1 MKTVKITALIAV
13 LMAIVVFAGC
23 PSQPKPAPGISLQST
38 AQVETIEH
46 QGTALG
52 LTSVP
57 PWLAE
62 YVQRNGTRS
71 VEALPEYKNFY
82 VFVGVEYGPDL
93 QQVLTWANNFNVQQQ
108 IGATI
113 NTRVASIFKANES
126 LAPDDDVAKRK
137 YDNAISTLV
146 TATYTGARKENE
158 WWVHQRVTEGKEV
171 STRYAV
177 YVLYTIEKSILN
189 DQIKNQISQLKD
201 GNPELGAAFDS
212 ITAQLLAKGLE
223 WTD

>member
-1 MKTVKITALIAV
+1 MKTVKITALVAV

-23 PSQPKPAPGISLQST
+23 KSQSQPAPGINLQST

-71 VEALPEYKNFY
+71 VEALPDYKNFY
-82 VFVGVEYGPDL
+82 VIVGVEFGPDL
-93 QQVLTWANNFNVQQQ
+93 QQVLTWANNFNAQQQ

-113 NTRVASIFKANES
+113 NTRVASIFKAHES
-126 LAPDDDVAKRK
+126 LLPGEDEAQRR
-137 YDNAISTLV
+137 YSNAINTLV
-146 TATYTGARKENE
+146 TASYTGARKENQ
-158 WWVHQRVTEGKEV
+158 WWVHQRVTEGKETY
-171 STRYAV
+171 TRYAV
-177 YVLYTIEKSILN
+177 YVLYTIEKNILN

-201 GNPELGAAFDS
+201 GNPELGAAFD
-212 ITAQLLAKGLE
+212 AVKEKKKKKGLE
-223 WTD
+223 WD